1 MFRENERFK
10 DLLLPAEKSRL
21 VASVMPQATYQRLVD
36 MAVTKKCSVS
46 RLLRL
51 FTEEMLRQ
59 LEGPLERETKKLI
72 PDAER
77 SKAWRKRRKSRL
89 ARPTR
94 KVRK

>member
-21 VASVMPQATYQRLVD
+21 VASVMPASVYERLVD

-59 LEGPLERETKKLI
+59 MEGPLERETKKLI

-77 SKAWRKRRKSRL
+77 SPAWKRKRRSRL

>member
-1 MFRENERFK
+1 MFRENEKFR
-10 DLLLPAEKSRL
+10 DLFIPAEKSRL
-21 VASVMPQATYQRLVD
+21 AASVMPESVYQRLVD
-36 MAVTKKCSVS
+36 MAVVKKCSVS

-51 FTEEMLRQ
+51 FTERCLKE
-59 LEGPLERETKKLI
+59 LEGPLERETAKLI

-89 ARPTR
+89 ARPQR

>member
-21 VASVMPQATYQRLVD
+21 VASVMPESVYQRLVD

-59 LEGPLERETKKLI
+59 LEGPLEKTPEKLL

-77 SKAWRKRRKSRL
+77 SKAWRKKRRSRL